1 MSRAANARVGLA
13 LAGGGPEGAIYE
25 IGALRALEEAI
36 EGLDLNAV
44 DVYVGVSAGACI
56 AANLANAIPIADMC
70 EALARD
76 SGRDEGDHPFL
87 PETFLQPAIGE
98 FFRRGTRVPRLLVE
112 ALREWARHPDLSLS
126 ESLVRLTRAL
136 PVAVLDGA
144 PIRKY
149 LRRLYAHPGR
159 SDDFRELRRRL
170 VVVAAELESGAAV
183 CFGNPGHDHVPISA
197 AVQAS
202 MALPGLYP
210 PVEIEGRHY
219 VDGVLLKTLH
229 ASVALDAGA
238 RLVLCVNPI
247 VPVDLQQD
255 GNGDGHQ
262 HPEGQLVDRGLGAVL
277 SQTFRTLIHSRLQVG
292 LAAYRERYPGADV
305 LLFEPRRDD
314 YRMFFTNIFTFSSRK
329 AVCEHAYLAT
339 RRDLRDR
346 AAELAPVLA
355 RHGMRLRSEVLEDGE
370 RSVWESL
377 EEPHRRATSRNG
389 RREERKGYGRSGD
402 DTLDRLAG
410 TLDRL
415 EGVLDTV
422 VAGDRESDG
431 TGG

>member
-1 MSRAANARVGLA
+1 MSTTAPARLGLA

-25 IGALRALEEAI
+25 IGALRALEEAVD
-36 EGLDLNAV
+36 GLDLNAF

-56 AANLANAIPIADMC
+56 AANLTNGIDVREMCATLAGGRGAD
-70 EALARD
+70 
-76 SGRDEGDHPFL
+76 DEDHPFV

-98 FFRRGTRVPRLLVE
+98 FFRRGTRVPGLVFD
-112 ALREWARHPDLSLS
+112 ALREWARGPDVGLSDSLMRLS
-126 ESLVRLTRAL
+126 RAL

-144 PIRKY
+144 PVRQY
-149 LRRLYAHPGR
+149 LRRLYAQPGR
-159 SDDFRELRRRL
+159 SDDFRDLARRL

-183 CFGNPGHDHVPISA
+183 CFGDPGYDHVPIST

-210 PVEIEGRHY
+210 PVEIDGRHY

-229 ASVALDAGA
+229 ASVALEDGA
-238 RLVLCVNPI
+238 KLVLCVNPI
-247 VPVDLQQD
+247 VPVDLHNGHAN
-255 GNGDGHQ
+255 GNGWPGSDQ
-262 HPEGQLVDRGLGAVL
+262 GQLVDRGLAAVL

-292 LAAYRERYPGADV
+292 LAAYRERYPDADV

-346 AAELAPVLA
+346 AESLGPILA
-355 RHGMRLRSEVLEDGE
+355 RHGMHIRHDVLADPERTVWDGLRE
-370 RSVWESL
+370 RREL
-377 EEPHRRATSRNG
+377 RNG
-389 RREERKGYGRSGD
+389 HRASTLD
-402 DTLDRLAG
+402 LPTDTLSRLAA

-415 EGVLDTV
+415 EGVLDTQ
-422 VAGDRESDG
+422 
-431 TGG
+431 